1 MKLIVGLGNPGK
13 KYADSRHNTG
23 FKVLDVLAKE
33 LSIDVSKEDFLGVYG
48 RGRFL
53 EEDILLLKPMTFMN
67 LSGQSVQAL
76 AAFFKIN
83 PEDILVVFDDMAIP
97 PGKIRLRLSGSSG
110 GQKGMQNIIEM
121 LGTSAI
127 KRIRVGIGEPENK
140 DAIDYVLGK
149 PSAEEKTLVDEAIVQ
164 ASKAILDALKNGFH
178 HAMSTFN

>member
-1 MKLIVGLGNPGK
+1 MW
-13 KYADSRHNTG
+13 
-23 FKVLDVLAKE
+23 F
-33 LSIDVSKEDFLGVYG
+33 
-48 RGRFL
+48 
-53 EEDILLLKPMTFMN
+53 
-67 LSGQSVQAL
+67 
-76 AAFFKIN
+76 
-83 PEDILVVFDDMAIP
+83 P

-149 PSAEEKTLVDEAIVQ
+149 PSTEEKPLVDEAIVQ

>member
-23 FKVLDVLAKE
+23 FKVIDLLAKE
-33 LSIDVSKEDFLGVYG
+33 LSIDVNKEDFQGLYG
-48 RGRFL
+48 RGKFL
-53 EEDILLLKPMTFMN
+53 EEDIFLLKPMTFMN
-67 LSGQSVQAL
+67 LSGQSVQML
-76 AAFFKIN
+76 ATFFKIA
-83 PEDILVVFDDMAIP
+83 PEDMMIVFDDMAIP
-97 PGKIRLRLSGSSG
+97 PGKIRLRLLGSSG

-127 KRIRVGIGEPENK
+127 RRIRVGIGEPENK

-149 PSAEEKTLVDEAIVQ
+149 PTPEEKPLVESAIEQ
-164 ASKAILDALKNGFH
+164 AEKAILDALRNGFH

>member
-23 FKVLDVLAKE
+23 FKVIDLLAKE
-33 LSIDVSKEDFLGVYG
+33 LSIDVNKEDFLGLYG
-48 RGRFL
+48 RGHAF
-53 EEDILLLKPMTFMN
+53 EEDVLLLKPMTFMN

-76 AAFFKIN
+76 SAFFKIA
-83 PEDILVVFDDMAIP
+83 PEDIMVVFDDMAIP

-110 GQKGMQNIIEM
+110 GQKGMQNIIDM
-121 LGTSAI
+121 LGTSGI
-127 KRIRVGIGEPENK
+127 KRVRVGIGEPENK

-149 PSAEEKTLVDEAIVQ
+149 PLPEEKVLVDEAMNQ

-178 HAMSTFN
+178 HAMSKFN